1 METQVFL
8 KSVVGR
14 NIKKMRLLQNLTQEE
29 LAPRIPIT
37 AKYLSGIETG
47 RREATIHVY
56 RCIAK
61 ALQLPMWILFCE
73 LSDETLLVLKHFEDC
88 SEIEIRALRRFID
101 GNKYALRQHRSLD
114 FIT

>member
-1 METQVFL
+1 MDMKEFL
-8 KSVVGR
+8 TSVVGH
-14 NIKKMRLLQNLTQEE
+14 NIRKLRLLQNLTQEE
-29 LAPRIPIT
+29 LALRVPIT

-47 RREATIHVY
+47 RREATIYVY

-101 GNKYALRQHRSLD
+101 GNKYALRQHHGLD
-114 FIT
+114 SVL